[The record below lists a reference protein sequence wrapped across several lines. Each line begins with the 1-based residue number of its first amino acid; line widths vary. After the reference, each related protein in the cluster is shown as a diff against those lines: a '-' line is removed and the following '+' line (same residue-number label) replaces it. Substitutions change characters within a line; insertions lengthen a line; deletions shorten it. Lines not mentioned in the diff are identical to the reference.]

1 MRSDFI
7 YIIVIH
13 LVQLKLVKLK
23 LVKLKIEKEVIVY
36 DSNSISTIKKF
47 DT

>member
-1 MRSDFI
+1 MISDYI
-7 YIIVIH
+7 YIIVI
-13 LVQLKLVKLK
+13 QLVKLK

>member
-13 LVQLKLVKLK
+13 LVQLK